1 MSDNGHGVGSA
12 IGAAFAAA
20 QSEARCALV
29 TYLTA
34 GYPSMTRTPDLLH
47 ALQEGGV
54 DIIELGVPY
63 SDPVADGPTIQ
74 HAGQI
79 ALQGGAT
86 PRGCIELVAQ
96 AREEGLRVP
105 VLLMG
110 YYNPVY
116 AYGIDM
122 YVRDCV
128 AAGVNGLVVPD
139 LPPEEAAPL
148 RDACV
153 AHGLA
158 LVYLVAPNSNE
169 ERIARIAA
177 ETEGFLYVVSRM
189 GTTGATADAA
199 GRELVEQIERVRR
212 YAR

>member
-96 AREEGLRVP
+96 AREEGLRVLPVCPFVQAWMGRQPDPGRSAWPSRHLLEAVMPSDNTVGGRGVGRSRRHRRAWGGLSPSRAHP
-105 VLLMG
+105 VLHL
-110 YYNPVY
+110 
-116 AYGIDM
+116 
-122 YVRDCV
+122 
-128 AAGVNGLVVPD
+128 
-139 LPPEEAAPL
+139 
-148 RDACV
+148 
-153 AHGLA
+153 
-158 LVYLVAPNSNE
+158 
-169 ERIARIAA
+169 
-177 ETEGFLYVVSRM
+177 
-189 GTTGATADAA
+189 GT
-199 GRELVEQIERVRR
+199 
-212 YAR
+212 